1 MKMVKY
7 NLPKSTD
14 HPDVVILAAGD
25 YPAGAVAR
33 ALLEQAREVI
43 CCDGAA
49 EEFCRNGGNPTAVVG
64 DLDSL
69 SEELRERLSDK
80 LCHRPDQNTNDLWK
94 SLSVAIERGARR
106 VTVLGAFGRREDHSI
121 GNLMLLAARM
131 NEIEIQMVGERGVFD
146 FIDCDS
152 SFESFTDQQVSL
164 FTLSPATTISTHG
177 LRYEPPCNHLA
188 AMWQGVSNE
197 SLGEEF
203 SIRTD
208 GPTIVYRLF

>member
-69 SEELRERLSDK
+69 SEELCERLSDK

-131 NEIEIQMVGERGVFD
+131 NDIEIQMVGDRGVFD
-146 FIDCDS
+146 FIDREAA
-152 SFESFTDQQVSL
+152 FESYAEEQVSL
-164 FTLSPATTISTHG
+164 FTLSPATRISTRG
-177 LRYEPPCNHLA
+177 LRYEPPHDRLSE
-188 AMWQGVSNE
+188 MWQGVSNE

-203 SIRTD
+203 EVLTD